1 MSDTS
6 AARGKAGTV
15 GERQRIGGLA
25 GPPIRHRAL
34 AHCAL
39 VLGIAACATQNG
51 EAPVTIEQTQLQA
64 GDYTYEVRRAG
75 DGDDLVI
82 LLHGFP
88 ETSHMWLPLLEHLA
102 ENGYT
107 AVAPDLLGYSPGA
120 RPEGAEHY
128 AHPAMAADILAMA
141 DALGRDR
148 FHLVGH
154 DHGAGL
160 GWYMAGRHAERIVSW
175 TALSVPHVD
184 AFVDAIASNAE
195 QRERSGYMQFFRQ
208 VGTAEAALSADDF
221 AALRNIWSDSTPEQV
236 EEYVRVLRQPGA
248 LTGAL
253 NWYRGGLTEDREPV
267 GRISVP
273 TLLIWGNRD
282 QAIGRPGVTATPPL
296 MAGAY
301 RLVELDAGHWLI
313 QEAEADVLRE
323 TLAHLRQFAN

>member
-1 MSDTS
+1 M
-6 AARGKAGTV
+6 TV
-15 GERQRIGGLA
+15 LTRQCRTLA
-25 GPPIRHRAL
+25 VCLIAPTL
-34 AHCAL
+34 
-39 VLGIAACATQNG
+39 AACANLTGVSQMT
-51 EAPVTIEQTQLQA
+51 VEQTQLSV
-64 GDYTYEVRRAG
+64 GEYTYDIRRAG

-88 ETSHMWLPLLEHLA
+88 ETSHMWLPLLAHLA
-102 ENGYT
+102 DNGYT
-107 AVAPDLLGYSPGA
+107 ALAPDLRGYSPGA

-128 AHPAMAADILAMA
+128 GHATMAEDILAMA

-160 GWYMAGRHAERIVSW
+160 GWFMASRHADRLISW
-175 TALSVPHVD
+175 TALSVPHID
-184 AFVDAIASNAE
+184 AFGQAIATNPE
-195 QRERSGYMQFFRQ
+195 QRERSQYMLFFRQ

-221 AALRNIWSDSTPEQV
+221 ATLRNIWNASTPEQV

-253 NWYRGGLTEDREPV
+253 NWYRSGLTPDRQPLGQV
-267 GRISVP
+267 SVP
-273 TLLIWGNRD
+273 TLMIWGNQD

-296 MAGAY
+296 MDGPY

-313 QEAEADVLRE
+313 QEAQAEVLRE
-323 TLAHLRQFAN
+323 TLAHLEAFPE